1 MSTAVGWFRNDL
13 RLHDQ
18 PAHELAATGHL
29 SNRLR
34 QRLASCAIRQKA
46 CQRLWGTA

>member
-1 MSTAVGWFRNDL
+1 MSTALGWFRNDL

-18 PAHELAATGHL
+18 LAHELAATGHP
-29 SNRLR
+29 SNGLR
-34 QRLASCAIRQKA
+34 QVLASCSIHDKA